1 MMMLNDYTL
10 NDEVK
15 VYIACVKCDIQER
28 HQWQDIELMHDF

>member
-15 VYIACVKCDIQER
+15 AYIACV
-28 HQWQDIELMHDF
+28 